1 MYETLK
7 KGLYPGG
14 VVPFGYRVE
23 NKHVYINEEE
33 AQLTEV
39 EDKITIEQYKVQNQL
54 KKEQVVEYLTHTI
67 RQSPR
72 LLIKNL
78 IQKIV
83 VYDDRFEI
91 YYNYLNR
98 MPPKTDDIGDKS
110 IAETPPNTCSDISKD
125 SSPKRGGKYIFPPR
139 FGNGN

>member
-1 MYETLK
+1 MDEL
-7 KGLYPGG
+7 
-14 VVPFGYRVE
+14 
-23 NKHVYINEEE
+23 E
-33 AQLTEV
+33 AQLAAV
-39 EDKITIEQYKVQNQL
+39 EDKITIEQYKAQNQL

-125 SSPKRGGKYIFPPR
+125 SSPRKRRGFCLSFFVVTPFRRKRTGR
-139 FGNGN
+139 NAGCSRA

>member
-1 MYETLK
+1 MSRAE
-7 KGLYPGG
+7 
-14 VVPFGYRVE
+14 
-23 NKHVYINEEE
+23 
-33 AQLTEV
+33 Q
-39 EDKITIEQYKVQNQL
+39 KICAVSRDSKSHSTRQTQNQL

-83 VYDDRFEI
+83 MYDDQFEI

-110 IAETPPNTCSDISKD
+110 IAETPPNACSDISKD
-125 SSPKRGGKYIFPPR
+125 SSPK
-139 FGNGN
+139 

>member
-1 MYETLK
+1 MDEL
-7 KGLYPGG
+7 
-14 VVPFGYRVE
+14 
-23 NKHVYINEEE
+23 E
-33 AQLTEV
+33 AQLAAV
-39 EDKITIEQYKVQNQL
+39 EDKITIEQYKAQNQL

-83 VYDDRFEI
+83 VYDDRFEM

-125 SSPKRGGKYIFPPR
+125 SSPLKTQYIGFIVFHSLYVAPFFLPQNYPKIFLR
-139 FGNGN
+139 V